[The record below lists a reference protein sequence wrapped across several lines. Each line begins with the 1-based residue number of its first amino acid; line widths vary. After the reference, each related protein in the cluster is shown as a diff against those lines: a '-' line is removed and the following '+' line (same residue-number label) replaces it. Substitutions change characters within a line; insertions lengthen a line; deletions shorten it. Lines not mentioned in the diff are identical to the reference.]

1 MDTQQLAGEGGR
13 RWGREGRPG
22 LRVPERAMACAK
34 VQGPERAANTREP
47 HVLRDRG
54 R

>member
-1 MDTQQLAGEGGR
+1 MVGGDGDEKER
-13 RWGREGRPG
+13 LG

-34 VQGPERAANTREP
+34 VQGPERAANTHEP